1 MMPRLDRVHLRLGQ
15 VLAEPGHP
23 LEHFYFPV
31 DCIISLIGIRDE
43 NEPGEVAIVGHE
55 GLLGLPVL
63 MGGDSMPWR
72 AVVQCEGA
80 AYRMKVRHFKEEIAR
95 EGDLNDVLMRYAL
108 ALFAQV
114 SQTAICNRHHCLEQR
129 LCRWLLLSLD
139 CVRSD
144 ELIMTHELLAEMLG
158 VRREGVTTVAGRLQ
172 KQGVIQYRRGRI
184 ILLDRGTLERLSCR
198 CYGIVKQH
206 TQKLFP
212 GAIQTDSA
220 DRCWAERNHRKLL

>member
-1 MMPRLDRVHLRLGQ
+1 MMPRLDRVNLRLGQ

-23 LEHFYFPV
+23 MEHFYFPV
-31 DCIISLIGIRDE
+31 DCIISLVGIRDE
-43 NEPGEVAIVGHE
+43 NEPGEIAIVGHE

-114 SQTAICNRHHCLEQR
+114 SQTAICNRHHCVEQR

-144 ELIMTHELLAEMLG
+144 ELTMTHELLAEMLG
-158 VRREGVTTVAGRLQ
+158 VRREGVTTVAPGFRSHTHNLL
-172 KQGVIQYRRGRI
+172 IRRRPN
-184 ILLDRGTLERLSCR
+184 LTLALCA
-198 CYGIVKQH
+198 G
-206 TQKLFP
+206 
-212 GAIQTDSA
+212 
-220 DRCWAERNHRKLL
+220 